1 MFISEF
7 ENSLLECVSTDLLP
21 VVDIKFYKN
30 KGKDIANEEIKL
42 ADFIAVK
49 GLKAKGN
56 RLSQNKIKEINLL
69 EPIPVVEEKAEE
81 EKPAFDTERME
92 RLKAIKDNLDEMDSQ
107 IKLEF

>member
-7 ENSLLECVSTDLLP
+7 EGSVLECVSTDALP
-21 VVDIKFYKN
+21 VAEIKFYKN

-56 RLSQNKIKEINLL
+56 RLSQFKIKEINLL
-69 EPIPVVEEKAEE
+69 DPIPVAEEPNEE
-81 EKPAFDTERME
+81 EKSAFDLERME